1 MLNFKQWLEDAG
13 EVRYNHL
20 RLDVKPLRQIENMK
34 REKNGKLSKT
44 VKYNGK

>member
-20 RLDVKPLRQIENMK
+20 RLDVKPLRQIDNMK

-44 VKYNGK
+44 ARPDGK